1 MRVDTRRNRRRGASR
16 TRTYELH
23 VVEVMATAQS
33 SAQGVGLQAELRVKE
48 TMATNNARSTGE
60 VEVEPD

>member
-23 VVEVMATAQS
+23 VVEVMATARC

-48 TMATNNARSTGE
+48 TMATNSARSAGE